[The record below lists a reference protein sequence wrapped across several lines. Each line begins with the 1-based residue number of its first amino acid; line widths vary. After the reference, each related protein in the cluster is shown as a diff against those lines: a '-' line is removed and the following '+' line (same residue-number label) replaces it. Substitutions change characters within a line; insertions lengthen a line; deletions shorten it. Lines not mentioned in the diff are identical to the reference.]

1 MTTLLASSTATSST
15 ATEGDVKT
23 YLANL
28 RTFIADFLGT
38 DSTDKYS
45 AAVALGSVINSTVA
59 KTSAYTVISS
69 DRGKV
74 IECTGTWTLSV
85 TAAATLGDGFCFAVW
100 NRGAGNITIDP
111 TLSETID
118 GSTTKVIGPGK
129 FAIVFCN
136 GSAFGTIGLGFALSD
151 LLALDGSGS
160 GLDAD
165 LLDGYHANNLPYAG
179 QNKNFDW
186 EALYS
191 LTTGNELNLL
201 SNWGTGVYYAKENN
215 SQRSHI
221 INVVGGILSDTL
233 VRIETGSVDLSP
245 MTSTWSTCSRILNN
259 RGDVLLIYKLRKLA

>member
-1 MTTLLASSTATSST
+1 MTTLLSSTTATSPT

-28 RTFIADFLGT
+28 REFIADLLGT
-38 DSTDKYS
+38 DSANK
-45 AAVALGSVINSTVA
+45 AVVQGLLGNVLNGKLT
-59 KTSAYTVISS
+59 KTGAYTVVAA

-74 IECTGTWTLSV
+74 IDCSGTWTLSV
-85 TAAATLGDGFCFAVW
+85 TAAATLGDGFSFAVW

-191 LTTGNELNLL
+191 LTAGNELNLL
-201 SNWGTGVYYAKENN
+201 SNWGTGVYYAKENI

-233 VRIETGSVDLSP
+233 VRIETGSVDLYP
-245 MTSTWSTCSRILNN
+245 MTSTWSTCSRIFNN
-259 RGDVLLIYKLRKLA
+259 LGDVLSIYKLRKLA